1 MNLMGYELSSLPAVD
16 AVEVVN
22 LRGLNPK
29 RVSEYMAEAKHSR
42 CVRLVGNEAQQI
54 AAAWRSLPEGEQ
66 ARCHIPTFGLR
77 FYAGGELILEASIC
91 WQCNNIAGKAGAE
104 SVFFVF
110 DGEHAQS
117 RELLAM
123 LEQVMRKPAGE

>member
-1 MNLMGYELSSLPAVD
+1 LTNFAPSSLPAVD

-22 LRGLNPK
+22 LRGVDPN
-29 RVSEYMAEAKHSR
+29 RVDEFMAAAKDAKY
-42 CVRLVGNEAQQI
+42 VRLVGDKAQRI
-54 AAAWRSLPEGEQ
+54 AAAWRNLPEGEQ
-66 ARCHIPTFGLR
+66 ARCHIPPFGLR
-77 FYAGGELILEASIC
+77 FYAGRELILEASIC

-104 SVFFVF
+104 GVFFEF

-123 LEQVMRKPAGE
+123 LKQAMGESAGE